1 MAARAYQTGRL
12 GNQTTMRT
20 RDSKPKGTAAKTPRS
35 NRAGDPNNHD
45 KATLNPSAP
54 SSSSTRSATAP
65 AKQSTPPAASSASS
79 GSTRTSPSNDPRPA
93 PTPAP
98 SVPPEAYINATPRD
112 ILAAASAMTERDA
125 REFLLQSL
133 NHHEWWDF
141 NLEQLKF
148 DPQLELWIDLFI
160 RAEKYLGEF
169 SFEQWEFLAAAWHR
183 AAKFAWKEEYEI
195 ALRVIE
201 NAARHWETATDRR
214 RVRFFLLGRIWFTIR
229 NVAPAYDTLMEL
241 INSFT
246 SQPETERDIL
256 RRMWHDK
263 DEQAVYDGLPDEIT
277 LYRGG
282 ISPTMWLGFSY
293 TLELRLATMAS
304 QRVDTTVDFEF
315 HAPGQPRVIS
325 RRVSK
330 TAIIGVKHGSPY
342 YGDACLDI
350 VAPPCLSGH
359 SMSGI

>member
-1 MAARAYQTGRL
+1 
-12 GNQTTMRT
+12 
-20 RDSKPKGTAAKTPRS
+20 
-35 NRAGDPNNHD
+35 
-45 KATLNPSAP
+45 
-54 SSSSTRSATAP
+54 
-65 AKQSTPPAASSASS
+65 
-79 GSTRTSPSNDPRPA
+79 
-93 PTPAP
+93 
-98 SVPPEAYINATPRD
+98 VPPEAYINATPRD
-112 ILAAASAMTERDA
+112 VLAAASAMTKRDA

-133 NHHEWWDF
+133 DHHEWWDF

-148 DPQLELWIDLFI
+148 DPQLDLWIDLFI

-201 NAARHWETATDRR
+201 NAERHWENAADRR
-214 RVRFFLLGRIWFTIR
+214 RVRFWLLGRIWFTIR
-229 NVAPAYDTLMEL
+229 NVAPAYDTLMEC

-263 DEQAVYDGLPDEIT
+263 DEQAIYDGLPDEVT

-359 SMSGI
+359 SISVI